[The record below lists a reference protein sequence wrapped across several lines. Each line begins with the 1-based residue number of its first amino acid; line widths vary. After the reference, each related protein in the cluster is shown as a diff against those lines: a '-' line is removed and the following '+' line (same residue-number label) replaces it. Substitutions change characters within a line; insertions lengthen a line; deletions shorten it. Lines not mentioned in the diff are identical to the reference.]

1 MKEIKTYLHDRNL
14 LVVDEIEDENNF
26 IFEFKI
32 SKVQFY
38 LVFKKY
44 TNLIVVLENLEN
56 DFIKAHYFTENKEV
70 LNFLDIYK

>member
-14 LVVDEIEDENNF
+14 SFVDELEDEDNF

>member
-14 LVVDEIEDENNF
+14 LIVDEIEDENNF